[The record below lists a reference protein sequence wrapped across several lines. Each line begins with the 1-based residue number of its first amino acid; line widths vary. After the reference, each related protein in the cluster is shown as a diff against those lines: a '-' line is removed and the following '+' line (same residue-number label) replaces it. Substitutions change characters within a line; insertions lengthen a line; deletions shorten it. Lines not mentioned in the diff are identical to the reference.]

1 MTDEPLLLI
10 YCSIMR
16 APLLTR
22 GVLVTMEGPPPEET
36 MEQLD
41 SSKERSPRSAGGD
54 ICEYRWPEGG
64 VQELVLKGFL

>member
-22 GVLVTMEGPPPEET
+22 GVLVTMEDPLPEET

-64 VQELVLKGFL
+64 VQELMLKGFL